1 MGQLIPRAVLAIVA
15 GLALAT
21 WTSCQSSSDS
31 PSPISLTG
39 VWGGEHITLTVTET
53 GSRLE
58 FDCAHGDIPGKLTP
72 DASGM
77 FATPGVFVREHGG
90 PIREGESPDAHPAMY
105 VGTVT
110 AATLRLT
117 VRLTETNE
125 MVGTFSLIQGS
136 QGRVLKC
143 L

>member
-1 MGQLIPRAVLAIVA
+1 MDVRWIVPWF
-15 GLALAT
+15 ALAT
-21 WTSCQSSSDS
+21 WIGCQSSPES
-31 PSPISLTG
+31 PSPISLSG
-39 VWGGEHITLTVTET
+39 VWGGDHITLTVTET

-58 FDCAHGDIPGKLTP
+58 FDCAHGDIPGRLTP

-90 PIREGESPDAHPAMY
+90 PIREGESPDALPAMY
-105 VGTVT
+105 LGTVT

-117 VRLTETNE
+117 VRLTESNE
-125 MVGTFSLIQGS
+125 VVGTFNLIQGS
-136 QGRVLKC
+136 QGRVFKC